1 MVIFFVMDLIV
12 EALFAKLLAPII
24 HYTLWS
30 GPQYQSPQ
38 ETKDTAPFLFF
49 SILFLYYYN
58 YFFGKHINLFMVHA
72 RSELLLRIRS
82 FFQVKA
88 ADLKDHLPHF

>member
-24 HYTLWS
+24 HSTLWS

-49 SILFLYYYN
+49 SIP
-58 YFFGKHINLFMVHA
+58 
-72 RSELLLRIRS
+72 LLL
-82 FFQVKA
+82 
-88 ADLKDHLPHF
+88 